1 MKVLLAVITT
11 LALVSS
17 SYMDLSGHWAE
28 ADILFMVNQGYVSG
42 VSDNEMKPDAVMSRA
57 QGIVMA
63 QRIIEDHKASANRN
77 WYIEAYEKSLIKGW
91 VPKWSESELK
101 ETMTRLEMI
110 RLLYN
115 AQEKVSEEYLLL
127 DIEHFSDAISI
138 QNADYPIVQWA
149 VYNEIIDGKSQNKLA
164 LNDALTRGE
173 GMVLLKRF
181 IQQLKQTESMVDIE
195 NHVTGVTYNVEH
207 YDETRSKLTVSW
219 GEKPTG
225 GYRIQILDIVFDD
238 HEIVVYYKA
247 TAPGP
252 DAIVTQA
259 LTYPKDSSL
268 IDKTKLQGRT
278 IKLIHKE

>member
-1 MKVLLAVITT
+1 MKVLLAIVTT

-42 VSDNEMKPDAVMSRA
+42 VSDTEMKPDAVMSRA

-63 QRIIEDHKASANRN
+63 QRIIENHKASSSRN
-77 WYIEAYEKSLIKGW
+77 WYIEAYEKSLLKGW

-181 IQQLKQTESMVDIE
+181 IQQLKQSESMVDLE
-195 NHVTGVTYNVEH
+195 NHVTGVTYLVEN

-225 GYRIQILDIVFDD
+225 GYRIQILDIVFGEQ
-238 HEIVVYYKA
+238 EIVVYYKA